1 MNHKEWDQGFLL
13 TSKEYIYIY
22 IYMRA
27 HTHTKLVTR
36 AFARAMKLFF
46 IFYFG
51 LSEIMFKSEMI
62 FFFFFWV

>member
-1 MNHKEWDQGFLL
+1 M
-13 TSKEYIYIY
+13 YIYIC
-22 IYMRA
+22 A

-62 FFFFFWV
+62 FFFLGLVNND